1 MVSLKK
7 ETQHAVRCI
16 LDAVNSAM
24 RDLGREALEKPEE
37 VQAVI
42 FIAIKE
48 KTISGLIYGGTS
60 KAKVLNAMLT
70 ALVKAKIISL
80 AFGKA
85 VLDAWMLEQDARK
98 E

>member
-1 MVSLKK
+1 
-7 ETQHAVRCI
+7 
-16 LDAVNSAM
+16 M
-24 RDLGREALEKPEE
+24 RDLGREELEKPEE

-48 KTISGLIYGGTS
+48 KTISGLIYGNTS
-60 KAKVLNAMLT
+60 KVKVLSAMLT
-70 ALVKAKIISL
+70 TLVKVKIISQ

-85 VLDAWMLEQDARK
+85 VLHAWMKADEPPK